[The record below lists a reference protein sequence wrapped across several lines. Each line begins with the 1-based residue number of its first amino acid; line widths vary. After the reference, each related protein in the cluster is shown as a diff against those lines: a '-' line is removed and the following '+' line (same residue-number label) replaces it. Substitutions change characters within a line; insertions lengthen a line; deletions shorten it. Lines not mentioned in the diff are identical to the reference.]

1 MYYPDQRELT
11 NTGLKKAE
19 KERDTIKIER
29 EEEIDEYWELRKVLQ
44 EKGDDFRSVIT
55 HPAYSLPFL
64 NQGRLVEIKDGDKD
78 YGWGV
83 VVAYNKI
90 TSQKVSMPL

>member
-1 MYYPDQRELT
+1 
-11 NTGLKKAE
+11 LKKAE
-19 KERDTIKIER
+19 IERDGFKIER
-29 EEEIDEYWELRKVLQ
+29 EEEIEEYWDLRKVLQ

-55 HPAYSLPFL
+55 HPTYSLPFL
-64 NQGRLVEIKDGDKD
+64 NTGRLVEIKDGERD

-90 TSQKVSMPL
+90 TAQKVSCIRPEVS